1 MGHGNLVNFV
11 TKSTKAIH
19 IELHMESSMESS
31 IHPQSEP
38 QIESGWLASAK
49 RVESPNAD
57 CRTDETDI
65 SLLVIHNISLPP
77 GQFGVP
83 HVEQLFTNGL
93 NPAEHPYF
101 ADIAHLKV
109 SAHLLIDR
117 LGQVTQFVPFHR
129 RAWHA
134 GVSEFE
140 GRSACNDYSIGIE
153 LEGTDLLAYTESQYQ
168 CLSKITQNL
177 LAYYP
182 QLSKERIVGHSDIA
196 PQRKTDPGI
205 AFDLDQFRALL

>member
-1 MGHGNLVNFV
+1 MQ
-11 TKSTKAIH
+11 S
-19 IELHMESSMESS
+19 ESNRYS
-31 IHPQSEP
+31 HLEP

-57 CRTDETDI
+57 CRTDESDI

-77 GQFGVP
+77 GQFGGP
-83 HVEQLFTNGL
+83 HVEQLFTNRL
-93 NPAEHPYF
+93 NPEEDPYF
-101 ADIAHLKV
+101 ADIAQLKV

-117 LGQVTQFVPFHR
+117 LGQIIQFVPFHR

-153 LEGTDLLAYTESQYQ
+153 LEGTDDLAYTESQYQ
-168 CLSKITQNL
+168 SLTAITQSL
-177 LAYYP
+177 LAHYP

-196 PQRKTDPGI
+196 PQRKTDPGA
-205 AFDLDQFRALL
+205 AFDWAYFRSQILRR

>member
-1 MGHGNLVNFV
+1 MQ
-11 TKSTKAIH
+11 S
-19 IELHMESSMESS
+19 ESNRYS
-31 IHPQSEP
+31 HLEP

-57 CRTDETDI
+57 CRTDESDI

-77 GQFGVP
+77 GQFGGP
-83 HVEQLFTNGL
+83 HVEQLFTNRL
-93 NPAEHPYF
+93 NPEEDPYF
-101 ADIAHLKV
+101 ADIAQLKV

-117 LGQVTQFVPFHR
+117 LGQIIQFVPFHR

-153 LEGTDLLAYTESQYQ
+153 LEGTDDLAYTESQYQ
-168 CLSKITQNL
+168 SLTAITRCLMIH
-177 LAYYP
+177 YP

-196 PQRKTDPGI
+196 PQRKTDPGA
-205 AFDLDQFRALL
+205 AFDWAYFRSQILRR

>member
-1 MGHGNLVNFV
+1 
-11 TKSTKAIH
+11 
-19 IELHMESSMESS
+19 MESS

-77 GQFGVP
+77 GQFGGP

-205 AFDLDQFRALL
+205 AFDWDQFRALL

>member
-1 MGHGNLVNFV
+1 MLLV
-11 TKSTKAIH
+11 TDET
-19 IELHMESSMESS
+19 ELGRAM
-31 IHPQSEP
+31 QSESNRYSHLEP
-38 QIESGWLASAK
+38 QVESGWLASAK

-57 CRTDETDI
+57 CRTDESDI

-77 GQFGVP
+77 GQFGGP
-83 HVEQLFTNGL
+83 HVEQLFTNRL
-93 NPAEHPYF
+93 NPEEDPYF

-117 LGQVTQFVPFHR
+117 LGQIIQFVPFHR

-153 LEGTDLLAYTESQYQ
+153 LEGTDDLAYTESQYQ
-168 CLSKITQNL
+168 SLTAITRCLMIH
-177 LAYYP
+177 YP

-196 PQRKTDPGI
+196 PQRKTDPGA
-205 AFDLDQFRALL
+205 AFDWAYFRSQILRR

>member
-1 MGHGNLVNFV
+1 
-11 TKSTKAIH
+11 
-19 IELHMESSMESS
+19 MESS

-77 GQFGVP
+77 GQFGGP

-140 GRSACNDYSIGIE
+140 GRSACNDYSIVIE

-196 PQRKTDPGI
+196 PERKTDPGI
-205 AFDLDQFRALL
+205 AFDWDQFRALL